1 MFYVFPKVVSKKEC
15 ENLLD
20 YCIKNTE
27 FKEAAV
33 LNKDESDASIDRV
46 SPGILDAYKQ
56 ATKTDLAD
64 RFGRLDPSIRKT
76 DVAFIQ
82 ADDNEDNKVNEV
94 TWHFLNE
101 ANAIKFNYN
110 FISYQAVQFARYRD
124 GGHYGW
130 HRDVNESAISPN
142 GESRKLSL
150 TLCLTDPK
158 DYEGGELQFFN
169 GERPMD
175 EKTIEDM
182 RGQGSVIVFDS
193 RDWHRVTPVTKGTRY
208 SLVCWTVGPNFL

>member
-1 MFYVFPKVVSKKEC
+1 MFYVFPQAISKKEC
-15 ENLLD
+15 EKLLD

-27 FKEAAV
+27 LKEASV
-33 LNKDESDASIDRV
+33 LNKGQSDADDVRI
-46 SPGILDAYKQ
+46 
-56 ATKTDLAD
+56 
-64 RFGRLDPSIRKT
+64 GRIDPSIRIT
-76 DVAFIQ
+76 DIAFVEP
-82 ADDNEDNKVNEV
+82 DSNEDNKVNELA
-94 TWHFLNE
+94 WHFLNE
-101 ANAIKFNYN
+101 ANVRNFNYKIET
-110 FISYQAVQFARYRD
+110 FQLVQFARYRD

-169 GERPMD
+169 GERLEEQRIIND
-175 EKTIEDM
+175 IQD
-182 RGQGSVIVFDS
+182 QGSVIVFDS

-208 SLVCWTVGPNFL
+208 SLVCWSVGPNLV